1 MLNITEGFP
10 MKYFFFFYVLFIS
23 SQFIYTED
31 LVVAIAE
38 NEEVRFDMNEV
49 ILAGENLEI
58 GDIVWKDGRLEEAWD
73 IFTKLELELTNPTL
87 LGNVFLRKGILA
99 QELGR
104 NEQAGKHYLSFMY
117 SIYRKELEGLSKEER
132 ESLERELTRIGMSQA
147 EYLKTRIF
155 SLHEKNA

>member
-1 MLNITEGFP
+1 MR
-10 MKYFFFFYVLFIS
+10 YFLIS
-23 SQFIYTED
+23 CIIFMIASFGHAED
-31 LVVAIAE
+31 LIIPTGE
-38 NEEVRFDMNEV
+38 NQEIRLDMNEV
-49 ILAGENLEI
+49 ILAGENLEVA
-58 GDIVWKDGRLEEAWD
+58 DAVWKDGKLEEAWD

-132 ESLERELTRIGMSQA
+132 ESLEKELVRIGMSQA

-155 SLHEKNA
+155 SLQEKNA

>member
-1 MLNITEGFP
+1 MR
-10 MKYFFFFYVLFIS
+10 YFLIRCIIFMSASFGH
-23 SQFIYTED
+23 
-31 LVVAIAE
+31 AE
-38 NEEVRFDMNEV
+38 NLVIPTGENQEVRLDMNEV
-49 ILAGENLEI
+49 ILAGENLEVA
-58 GDIVWKDGRLEEAWD
+58 DAVWKDGKLQEAWD

-132 ESLERELTRIGMSQA
+132 ESLEKELIRIGMSQA